1 MGRGKLRKVVYR
13 RHVSETGEQSA
24 KCAEGKGREDGRRTR
39 RKEKGCVD
47 LDKERGKGETS
58 SVVDSLR
65 FIFASESVPC
75 PPVQCLSE

>member
-24 KCAEGKGREDGRRTR
+24 KCAEGKGREDERRTR
-39 RKEKGCVD
+39 RKKKGCVD
-47 LDKERGKGETS
+47 LERGKGETS